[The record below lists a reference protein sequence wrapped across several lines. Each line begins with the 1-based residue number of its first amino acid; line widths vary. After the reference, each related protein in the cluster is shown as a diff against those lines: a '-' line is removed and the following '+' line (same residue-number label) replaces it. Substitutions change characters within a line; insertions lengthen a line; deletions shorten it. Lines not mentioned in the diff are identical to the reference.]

1 MSVHESSQVAPADT
15 AAQTRADLYL
25 QLQKQEWKDHGR
37 QLQYF
42 LDGQTSHLPSEN
54 NTHLALISAL
64 LQLYGGEGTGI
75 DPDFDD
81 VILGVIDHMG
91 SIKSPVASH
100 FLNVLLQSAD
110 LERYRG
116 AVGELM
122 RKGVEIRFRTPTREH
137 AVDAAVRCGD
147 LTDVQD
153 LLFSDTSA
161 LALFGADKDGNTPLR
176 LACKNGFID
185 VAEFLLKLAP
195 EVGFIRDCNGC
206 TLWHIGAENGQLSV
220 LETIFKKLVKLN
232 EPEED
237 TLIDQK
243 TLIRNFD
250 RTCAIH
256 LGAKRGKI
264 NLLRPIPT
272 TLYGVGSEDAPIP
285 ITFNS
290 TFPWLDAAW
299 IGNMNHCR
307 PLRTPFY
314 GAFLEDVLQSTNTER
329 ETPLVCALRKRH
341 PAVAKFLAKL
351 MLRVRFHDAQDR
363 DNMLEWLP
371 NNPEN
376 HKIIYRILS
385 KVEYAHHLYTPS
397 FNRDPLEWA
406 AFSGSAKLVWLLLQN
421 GSPGPSRDDS
431 IKTAI
436 NTAYSVLQEHN
447 GKSAGLAGNLG
458 DWLPDENVES
468 AVKQPTC
475 SAAGGTL
482 KAYNDVLDML
492 HNPPD
497 TFRPPRE
504 SLPEE
509 GPVYSARIH
518 PAAFVD
524 EFRVELVECSNDSF
538 LRRSVSVKEALYDRG
553 PVSIMKSTSQRTRE
567 LQAEFSGAEQ
577 TDETLRSQD
586 SPKVLWIHLPANNL
600 SQAHSTTEEP
610 KLTQLQ
616 MKWHEVSEQ

>member
-1 MSVHESSQVAPADT
+1 MSVHESSQVAPADI

-25 QLQKQEWKDHGR
+25 QLQKPEWKDHGR
-37 QLQYF
+37 QLQHF

-54 NTHLALISAL
+54 NTDLALISAL
-64 LQLYGGEGTGI
+64 LQLYSGEGTGI

-81 VILGVIDHMG
+81 VILGAIDRMG

-100 FLNVLLQSAD
+100 FLNILLQSAD

-122 RKGVEIRFRTPTREH
+122 RKGLDIRFRTLTREH
-137 AVDAAVRCGD
+137 AVDAAVLCGD
-147 LTDVQD
+147 LTDVQN
-153 LLFSDTSA
+153 LLFSDSSA

-206 TLWHIGAENGQLSV
+206 TAWHISAENGQLSV

-232 EPEED
+232 EPEDD

-243 TLIRNFD
+243 TLPRNFD
-250 RTCAIH
+250 RKWAIH
-256 LGAKRGKI
+256 LAAKRGNI
-264 NLLRPIPT
+264 NLRKPLPT
-272 TLYGVGSEDAPIP
+272 PLYGTGSEDVP
-285 ITFNS
+285 ITFNE
-290 TFPWLDAAW
+290 TAPFLDAA
-299 IGNMNHCR
+299 GRGSTNLCR

-329 ETPLVCALRKRH
+329 ETPLVCALKKRH
-341 PAVAKFLAKL
+341 AAVAEFLAKL

-363 DNMLEWLP
+363 DNLLKWLP
-371 NNPEN
+371 NKPEN
-376 HKIIYRILS
+376 HKVIYRILS
-385 KVEYAHHLYTPS
+385 KDESAHRCYTPS
-397 FNRDPLEWA
+397 INMDPLGWA

-436 NTAYSVLQEHN
+436 YAAYSVLQGHS

-458 DWLPDENVES
+458 DWLPDEDVES
-468 AVKQPTC
+468 AVKQLTC

-492 HNPPD
+492 HNPPA
-497 TFRPPRE
+497 TVRPPRE
-504 SLPEE
+504 SPPEE

-518 PAAFVD
+518 PAAFVN
-524 EFRVELVECSNDSF
+524 EYRVELVECSNDSF

-567 LQAEFSGAEQ
+567 LQAEFSGSEQ

-586 SPKVLWIHLPANNL
+586 SPKVIWVHLPANNV
-600 SQAHSTTEEP
+600 SPAHSTTGKP
-610 KLTQLQ
+610 KLTQFQ
-616 MKWHEVSEQ
+616 MKWHEVSEQQ